1 MTDIFSLFDRIARR
15 EDTPQGAVTHL
26 VVGLGNTGKQY
37 EGTRHNAGF
46 LCLDA
51 VAAAAGAKMTSLR
64 FHSLTAD
71 TVYGSKRVLLMKP
84 QTLMNLSGVAVAEA
98 ADFYHIPPE
107 HIIVLCDDINFAVG
121 HARIRLRGSHGGH
134 NGLRDI
140 TARLGSENFV
150 RVRIG
155 VGQKPTPDYDL
166 ADWVLGHLPAQELT
180 EMRETVAPRMADAV
194 RLLLEGKPDL
204 AMSQYSK

>member
-1 MTDIFSLFDRIARR
+1 MTDIFALFDRISTAPAAP
-15 EDTPQGAVTHL
+15 TGAVTHL
-26 VVGLGNTGKQY
+26 VVGLGNPGKQY

-46 LCLDA
+46 MCLDA
-51 VAAAAGAKMTSLR
+51 VAGAAGARVTSLR

-71 TVYGSKRVLLMKP
+71 TVYGSKRILLMKP

-107 HIIVLCDDINFAVG
+107 HIIVLCDDIHFAVG
-121 HARIRLRGSHGGH
+121 HARIRLKGSHGGH

-140 TARLGSENFV
+140 TARLGSESFV
-150 RVRIG
+150 RVRVG
-155 VGQKPTPDYDL
+155 VGQKPSPDYDL
-166 ADWVLGHLPAQELT
+166 ADWVLGHLPSGELA
-180 EMRETVAPRMADAV
+180 ELKDTVAPRMADAV
-194 RLLLEGKPDL
+194 RLLLEDKPDL

>member
-1 MTDIFSLFDRIARR
+1 MTDIFALFDRISSGAAA
-15 EDTPQGAVTHL
+15 PAGAVTHL
-26 VVGLGNTGKQY
+26 VVGLGNTGKPY
-37 EGTRHNAGF
+37 DGTRHNAGF
-46 LCLDA
+46 MCLDA
-51 VAAAAGAKMTSLR
+51 VAAAAGARVTSLR

-71 TVYGSKRVLLMKP
+71 TTYGGRRVLLMKP

-98 ADFYHIPPE
+98 ADFYRIPPE
-107 HIIVLCDDINFAVG
+107 HVIVLCDDINFAVG
-121 HARIRLRGSHGGH
+121 HARIRLKGSHGGH

-150 RVRIG
+150 RVRVG
-155 VGQKPTPDYDL
+155 VGQKPSPDYDL
-166 ADWVLGHLPAQELT
+166 ADWVLGHLPAGELA
-180 EMRETVAPRMADAV
+180 ELRDTVAPRMADAV

>member
-1 MTDIFSLFDRIARR
+1 MLFQAKGCEYLI
-15 EDTPQGAVTHL
+15 
-26 VVGLGNTGKQY
+26 VGLGNPGAAYTR
-37 EGTRHNAGF
+37 TRHNVGF
-46 LCLDA
+46 RAVDLLAESLGTKITRLKFRALCSPVVDC
-51 VAAAAGAKMTSLR
+51 GGRK
-64 FHSLTAD
+64 
-71 TVYGSKRVLLMKP
+71 VLLMKP

-166 ADWVLGHLPAQELT
+166 ADWVLGQLPAQELT